1 MVGDKTRWALAAH
14 GDGVDMD
21 HWIADSGASRH
32 LVRDVSMLE
41 NAVDCDEPN
50 WLLLPIGKR
59 LQVTKRGTD
68 TLAGIA
74 EGKEFE
80 LQLSTVYFAPLL
92 SRNLIS
98 FGLLAQHGCRIESR
112 HGGMVIT
119 KGTPSQ
125 SRTCWW

>member
-1 MVGDKTRWALAAH
+1 MNRTGCL
-14 GDGVDMD
+14 
-21 HWIADSGASRH
+21 
-32 LVRDVSMLE
+32 
-41 NAVDCDEPN
+41 PN
-50 WLLLPIGKR
+50 GER
-59 LQVTKRGTD
+59 LQVTKKGTV
-68 TLAGIA
+68 TRAGIA

-119 KGTPSQ
+119 KGTPS
-125 SRTCWW
+125 